1 MTRCS
6 PPMCSTMCAQWQSK
20 TRRCNWSSLKA
31 EATPGLSLASGRGG
45 HFIMRNTASANSLRR
60 VLRKLSERRHQSN
73 RRRSDMKIQSAYQFG
88 LIISIVSGCTANKMT
103 PSTDGH
109 AEHVTSTPS
118 TASAADTSSAF
129 PPDAAGAA
137 ARLSASP
144 RHGEWVMIHTDDG
157 DSLHT
162 WVVYPE
168 RSTKAPVV
176 IVVHEIFGLSLW
188 VRAVADQ
195 LAADGFIAIAP
206 DLLTMKNLPS
216 GPDSLVARV
225 ATDSI
230 RTLDP
235 VWIQKQLDAV
245 AHYGISLP
253 AAQKRY
259 GIVGFCWG
267 GGVSFAHAVHAP
279 GLGASVVYYGVSPKT
294 SDLAAMR
301 APVLGLYAGN
311 DARVD
316 ATIPPADTAM
326 RALGRIYNYSI
337 YSGAG
342 HGFLRN

>member
-1 MTRCS
+1 MF
-6 PPMCSTMCAQWQSK
+6 K
-20 TRRCNWSSLKA
+20 L
-31 EATPGLSLASGRGG
+31 GL
-45 HFIMRNTASANSLRR
+45 
-60 VLRKLSERRHQSN
+60 V
-73 RRRSDMKIQSAYQFG
+73 
-88 LIISIVSGCTANKMT
+88 ISIGTTACTTTKAA
-103 PSTDGH
+103 PATDAHTDH
-109 AEHVTSTPS
+109 AVTSIS
-118 TASAADTSSAF
+118 TVAADTSSAI
-129 PPDAAGAA
+129 PPDAAGAP

-144 RHGEWVMIHTDDG
+144 RHGEWVMIRTGDG
-157 DSLHT
+157 DSIKA

-176 IVVHEIFGLSLW
+176 VVVHEIFGLSPW
-188 VRAVADQ
+188 VRGVADQ

-206 DLLTMKNLPS
+206 DLLTMKNLPN

-230 RTLDP
+230 RTLNP
-235 VWIQKQLDAV
+235 AWVQKQLDAI
-245 AHYGISLP
+245 AQYGMSLP
-253 AAQKRY
+253 AAQKKY

-294 SDLAAMR
+294 SDLASVR

-326 RALGRIYNYSI
+326 RALGKTYTYNIYP
-337 YSGAG
+337 GAG
-342 HGFLRN
+342 HGFLRQQTGQNGANMTATRAAWPATISWFRKYLGS